1 MEENLVVRR
10 NMEDLESERIQLVKI
25 ADGVFTSRNPFQ
37 DVLLEDG
44 ILVHCMKHCIKG
56 GCVIYEVKIK
66 EPVSNCEVVNLA
78 QKVEIVRSIGI
89 AKSSISLYAMREI
102 SRKASIVGLE
112 EAVSKIL
119 NKMREGMPEC
129 V

>member
-1 MEENLVVRR
+1 
-10 NMEDLESERIQLVKI
+10 MEDLGSERIQLVKI

-66 EPVSNCEVVNLA
+66 EPVSNCEAVNLA
-78 QKVEIVRSIGI
+78 QRVEIVRAIGI

>member
-1 MEENLVVRR
+1 MVRR